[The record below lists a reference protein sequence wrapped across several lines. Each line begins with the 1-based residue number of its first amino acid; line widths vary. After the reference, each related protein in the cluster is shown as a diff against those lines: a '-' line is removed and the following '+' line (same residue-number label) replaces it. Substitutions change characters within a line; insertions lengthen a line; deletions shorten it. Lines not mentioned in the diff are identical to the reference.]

1 MMADT
6 FVGGSETTTNALSA
20 GIKLLIENPDIWE
33 RLKSDQEK
41 TEYIS
46 KPKNTYQKYLRKNS
60 KDLLNHKSPNH
71 PDETILKI
79 KNTKPGEP
87 MYPKFKQRIRLNKN
101 NL

>member
-1 MMADT
+1 MAFPIKYGLGLNKHIT
-6 FVGGSETTTNALSA
+6 VGDAILGDLPN
-20 GIKLLIENPDIWE
+20 
-33 RLKSDQEK
+33 LKSDQEK

-46 KPKNTYQKYLRKNS
+46 KPKNNTKVFKKKFKN
-60 KDLLNHKSPNH
+60 LLNHNPNH

-101 NL
+101 N